1 MYITIRPI
9 GLLKSYCQELLDDHG
24 RVKMVDCEGQTI
36 AKVCREIGLPLNL
49 VSLFI
54 VNGMS
59 QPSAYRLQ
67 PGDDVKCIA
76 LIGGG

>member
-1 MYITIRPI
+1 
-9 GLLKSYCQELLDDHG
+9 
-24 RVKMVDCEGQTI
+24 MVDCEGQTI
-36 AKVCREIGLPLNL
+36 EKVCREIGLPLNL

-54 VNGMS
+54 VNGRS

-67 PGDDVKCIA
+67 AGDDVKCVA